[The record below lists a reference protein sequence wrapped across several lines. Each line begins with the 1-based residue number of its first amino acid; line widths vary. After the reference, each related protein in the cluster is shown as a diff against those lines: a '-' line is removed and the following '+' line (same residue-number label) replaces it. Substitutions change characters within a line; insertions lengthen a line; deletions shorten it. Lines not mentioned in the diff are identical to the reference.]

1 MGVVYWRPKS
11 LAEALA
17 ILSEAPQARVLAGG
31 TDLFPARVAA
41 ATWGAAPRE
50 ALLDISRVD
59 GLDTVTREGGCVRLG
74 ARVTWA
80 RLRDD
85 ASLPPGFRALREA
98 ARQVGGRQVQAR
110 GTLGGNLCN
119 ASPAADGVPPLLV
132 LDAQVELASPR
143 GTRRLAL
150 RGFLLGNRRTAR
162 RGDELLT
169 AILVPEAAAED
180 PSVFLKL
187 GARSHLVI
195 SIAMVAAATRVEGGR
210 IAAARVA
217 VGACSAVARR
227 LPGLEAKL
235 VGLRPGEARVALE
248 DLSALA
254 PIGDVRADA
263 RYRIE
268 AAREL
273 ARRALAA

>member
-1 MGVVYWRPKS
+1 MYWRPTS
-11 LAEALA
+11 LGEALA
-17 ILSEAPQARVLAGG
+17 ILSEFPGARALAGG
-31 TDLFPARVAA
+31 TDVFPARVPL

-50 ALLDISRVD
+50 ALLDLSRVA
-59 GLDTVTREGGCVRLG
+59 GLDGVSREGGFFRLG

-85 ASLPPGFRALREA
+85 AALPPGFRALREA

-119 ASPAADGVPPLLV
+119 ASPAADGVPPMLI
-132 LDAQVELASPR
+132 LDAEVELASAVS
-143 GTRRLAL
+143 GTRRLPL
-150 RGFLLGNRRTAR
+150 RDFLLGNRRTAR

-169 AILVPEAAAED
+169 AILVPEERARD
-180 PSVFLKL
+180 PSAFRKL
-187 GARSHLVI
+187 GARRHLVI
-195 SIAMVAAATRVEGGR
+195 SIAMVAAATRLEGGR

-248 DLSALA
+248 DLSALS
-254 PIGDVRADA
+254 PIADLRADA
-263 RYRIE
+263 LYRRE

-273 ARRALAA
+273 AQRALAA

>member
-1 MGVVYWRPKS
+1 VYWRPTS
-11 LAEALA
+11 LEEALA
-17 ILSEAPQARVLAGG
+17 ILSEAPEARALAGG
-31 TDLFPARVAA
+31 TDLFPARVPAS
-41 ATWGAAPRE
+41 TWGAAPRE
-50 ALLDISRVD
+50 ALLDLSRVE
-59 GLDTVTREGGCVRLG
+59 GLDAITLAGGAYRLG

-85 ASLPPGFRALREA
+85 AALPPGFRALRQA

-132 LDAQVELASPR
+132 LDAEVELASAAR
-143 GTRRLAL
+143 GTRRLPL
-150 RGFLLGNRRTAR
+150 RDFLLGNRRTAR
-162 RGDELLT
+162 RADELLT
-169 AILVPEAAAED
+169 AILVPEATAAD
-180 PSVFLKL
+180 RSVFLKL

-235 VGLRPGEARVALE
+235 VGLRPEEARVALE
-248 DLSALA
+248 DLSALS
-254 PIGDVRADA
+254 PIADVRADA
-263 RYRIE
+263 RYRRE

-273 ARRALAA
+273 AQRALAA